1 MSELDPETR
10 ERIEEP
16 VSGEEEKPLTHQYR
30 QNRKELEGVFLLRDG
45 RARFRPVKT
54 GITGE
59 MDIEVLEG
67 LEPGDEVVSG
77 PYQVLRNLKEWDH
90 IAIDEKRQA
99 DASRRLRKRR

>member
-1 MSELDPETR
+1 AAGSYVAPK
-10 ERIEEP
+10 EP
-16 VSGEEEKPLTHQYR
+16 VSGEEEKPLAHRDR
-30 QNRKELEGVFLLRDG
+30 QNRKEIEGVFLMRDG
-45 RARFRPVKT
+45 RARFRPAKT

-90 IAIDEKRQA
+90 IAIDESRKG
-99 DASRRLRKRR
+99 DDNRRLRKRR